1 MHIFIKATTTP
12 GPAEIPKCFATLLT
26 HHLLY
31 IFALKSEYCRKSAAE
46 CDKEDYFLRNISAL
60 EHGLDR

>member
-31 IFALKSEYCRKSAAE
+31 IFALKSEYC
-46 CDKEDYFLRNISAL
+46 DKEDYFLRNISAL